1 MSGYQDL
8 SVWKKSMSVSVSVY
22 ELTKQLPKEET
33 YGLISQMRR
42 AAVSIASNIAE
53 GHGRRSK
60 GDFDRFLSIANG
72 SKAEL
77 ETQLFLCELLKYL
90 KNEEIKNLMD
100 DLKEIGKMIYGLQ
113 SKITINKLPSS
124 V

>member
-53 GHGRRSK
+53 GHGRRCK

-77 ETQLFLCELLKYL
+77 ETQLLLCELLKYL

>member
-77 ETQLFLCELLKYL
+77 ETQLLLCELLKYL

>member
-1 MSGYQDL
+1 MSRYQDL

-77 ETQLFLCELLKYL
+77 ETQLLLCELLKYL

>member
-33 YGLISQMRR
+33 YGLITQMRR

-77 ETQLFLCELLKYL
+77 ETQLLLCELLKYL